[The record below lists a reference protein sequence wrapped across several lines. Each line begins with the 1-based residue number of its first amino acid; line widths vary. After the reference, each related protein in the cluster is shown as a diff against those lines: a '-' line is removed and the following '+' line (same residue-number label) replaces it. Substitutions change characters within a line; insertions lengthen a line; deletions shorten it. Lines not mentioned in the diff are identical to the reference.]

1 MTRTP
6 KTVRFDDHLRQR
18 GRVHTKSIEE
28 IKAWRTL
35 EAEGGRDS
43 SFAAYCRAHGLCAV
57 CNAEGLVLNENGIDF
72 KLVRMEGNM
81 YIFEI
86 CPVCDGTGKA
96 SE

>member
-1 MTRTP
+1 MKTP
-6 KTVRFDDHLRQR
+6 KTVRFDEHLKQR
-18 GRVHTKSIEE
+18 GSVHTKSIEE
-28 IKAWRTL
+28 IKAWRTAEF
-35 EAEGGRDS
+35 EADRPS
-43 SFAAYCRAHGLCAV
+43 SFADYCRQHGLCSA
-57 CNAEGLVLNENGIDF
+57 CNAEGLVLNENGIGF